1 MGIRYL
7 NQFLQKNAN
16 KSSIQL
22 YNLSELSGK
31 KIAVDIS
38 IYLYRYIADNS
49 LIDSMYLMLIL
60 FRTNNITPVFIFDGK
75 PPEEKKD
82 LLQKR
87 KTDKRNAKKEY
98 NNLKL
103 ILETNKELDDNEKK
117 EISINMEKLKKSF
130 ITIQKNDIENVK
142 NLIRA
147 YGSTYYD
154 APGEADELC
163 AYLTIQNKVWGCLS
177 EDMDMFVYGCPRVL
191 RYFSLLNHNVI
202 VYNVKDILNDLQLE
216 QKELREICVLSGT
229 DYNINQYTKLTLL
242 NTLKYF
248 KKYDKVRKNIHMNNE
263 NEYKNDNQNKNSK
276 EQPIEFYK
284 WLQDNY
290 PHLIDNYEGLIN
302 IYNMF
307 DLNNYHP
314 SKHFDNIYIQN
325 TNIEK
330 EQLHKIL
337 QEDGFIFPEL
347 SKIKNQK

>member
-75 PPEEKKD
+75 PPEEKTD

-103 ILETNKELDDNEKK
+103 LLETNKQLNDNEKK
-117 EISINMEKLKKSF
+117 EISMNIEKLKKSF

-142 NLIRA
+142 KLIRA

-229 DYNINQYTKLTLL
+229 DYNINQDTKLTLL

-248 KKYDKVRKNIHMNNE
+248 KKYDKFRKNIHMNNE
-263 NEYKNDNQNKNSK
+263 NKVENDNKNSE
-276 EQPIEFYK
+276 EQTIEFYK

-290 PHLIDNYEGLIN
+290 PDLIDDYEGLMK

-307 DLNNYHP
+307 DLNNYNP
-314 SKHFDNIYIQN
+314 RNYFDNIYIQN

-337 QEDGFIFPEL
+337 QEDGFIFPDYQ
-347 SKIKNQK
+347 KIKNKM

>member
-75 PPEEKKD
+75 PPEEKKE

-103 ILETNKELDDNEKK
+103 LLETNKDLDDNEKK
-117 EISINMEKLKKSF
+117 EISMNMEKLKKSF

-142 NLIRA
+142 KLIRA

-229 DYNINQYTKLTLL
+229 DYNINKDTKLTLL

-248 KKYDKVRKNIHMNNE
+248 KKYDKVRKNIDMNNE
-263 NEYKNDNQNKNSK
+263 NDNENKNSK
-276 EQPIEFYK
+276 GHTIEFYK

-290 PHLIDNYEGLIN
+290 PNLINDYEGLVK

-307 DLNNYHP
+307 DLNNYNP
-314 SKHFDNIYIQN
+314 NNHFDNIYIQN

-337 QEDGFIFPEL
+337 QEDGFIFPVL
-347 SKIKNQK
+347 SRKKNKL

>member
-22 YNLSELSGK
+22 CNLSELSGK

-75 PPEEKKD
+75 PPEEKKN

-87 KTDKRNAKKEY
+87 KIDKINAKKEY
-98 NNLKL
+98 NNLKQ
-103 ILETNKELDDNEKK
+103 ILETNKDLDNNEKQ
-117 EISINMEKLKKSF
+117 EISMNMEKLKKSF
-130 ITIQKNDIENVK
+130 ITIRKNDIENVK
-142 NLIRA
+142 KLIRA

-191 RYFSLLNHNVI
+191 RYLSLLNRNVV
-202 VYNVKDILNDLQLE
+202 VYDVKHILNDLQLD
-216 QKELREICVLSGT
+216 QRELREICVLSGT
-229 DYNINQYTKLTLL
+229 DYNINQDTKLTLL

-263 NEYKNDNQNKNSK
+263 NEDENDNKNKNGK
-276 EQPIEFYK
+276 GQTIEFYK

-290 PHLIDNYEGLIN
+290 PNLIDDYEGLIK
-302 IYNMF
+302 IYYMF
-307 DLNNYHP
+307 DLNNYNP
-314 SKHFDNIYIQN
+314 SKYFDNIYIKN
-325 TNIEK
+325 SNIDK
-330 EQLHKIL
+330 EQLNEIL
-337 QEDGFIFPEL
+337 KEDGFIFPDL
-347 SKIKNQK
+347 SKIKNQE